1 MHPIEHCC
9 CQNLECADHGIRGK
23 ENLTFRGWSGK
34 GQHIRMIYCRTCKAH
49 FSERKGTVLE
59 QSKLPEEKSLA
70 VLEHLR
76 EGNGT
81 RPTARLVGVDK
92 DTVTRYVLLAGKH
105 AQQLHDELVA
115 FSPSNQG
122 SAIRREVEL
131 RGQKGG
137 ALRARQSAGSFA
149 R

>member
-1 MHPIEHCC
+1 MHPIEHFC
-9 CQNLECADHGIRGK
+9 CQNLKCADHGIRGK
-23 ENLTFRGWSGK
+23 KNLRFEGWSGK
-34 GQHIRMIYCRTCKAH
+34 GRRIHMVYCRTCKAH

-59 QSKLPEEKSLA
+59 QSKLPEEKLLA

-81 RPTARLVGVDK
+81 RSTARLVGVDK

-105 AQQLHDELVA
+105 SQQLHDELVGY
-115 FSPSNQG
+115 SPQT
-122 SAIRREVEL
+122 REVQYDEKWSFVGKK
-131 RGQKGG
+131 RS
-137 ALRARQSAGSFA
+137 ALYTARTMA

>member
-1 MHPIEHCC
+1 MV
-9 CQNLECADHGIRGK
+9 
-23 ENLTFRGWSGK
+23 
-34 GQHIRMIYCRTCKAH
+34 YCRTCKAH

-59 QSKLPEEKSLA
+59 QSKLPQEKSFA

-115 FSPSNQG
+115 FFPSNPG
-122 SAIRREVEL
+122 SAVRREVEL
-131 RGQKGG
+131 RGQKGS
-137 ALRARQSAGSFA
+137 ALRARQSA
-149 R
+149 